1 MSRNVRSPGFSRLLA
16 TDDQNENCLGTR
28 RLLSCE
34 IAPSYTRSL
43 TVMEIIYLVGIL
55 VVWFALQ
62 KWILPR
68 LGIRT

>member
-1 MSRNVRSPGFSRLLA
+1 
-16 TDDQNENCLGTR
+16 
-28 RLLSCE
+28 
-34 IAPSYTRSL
+34 
-43 TVMEIIYLVGIL
+43 MEIIYLVGIL

>member
-1 MSRNVRSPGFSRLLA
+1 
-16 TDDQNENCLGTR
+16 
-28 RLLSCE
+28 
-34 IAPSYTRSL
+34 
-43 TVMEIIYLVGIL
+43 MEIIYLVGIV

>member
-1 MSRNVRSPGFSRLLA
+1 VRWLA
-16 TDDQNENCLGTR
+16 
-28 RLLSCE
+28 
-34 IAPSYTRSL
+34 
-43 TVMEIIYLVGIL
+43 VMEIIYLVGIL

>member
-1 MSRNVRSPGFSRLLA
+1 
-16 TDDQNENCLGTR
+16 
-28 RLLSCE
+28 
-34 IAPSYTRSL
+34 
-43 TVMEIIYLVGIL
+43 MEIIYFVGIL

>member
-1 MSRNVRSPGFSRLLA
+1 
-16 TDDQNENCLGTR
+16 
-28 RLLSCE
+28 
-34 IAPSYTRSL
+34 L
-43 TVMEIIYLVGIL
+43 TGMEIIYFVGIL

>member
-1 MSRNVRSPGFSRLLA
+1 
-16 TDDQNENCLGTR
+16 
-28 RLLSCE
+28 
-34 IAPSYTRSL
+34 
-43 TVMEIIYLVGIL
+43 MEIIYFIGIL